1 MSRSTRQSTLPEM
14 SFRRIRW
21 AHAPRPFLLVIA
33 FLTTMGAST
42 HVLSATA
49 PIGDPV
55 DAGSVVLVSPEDLS
69 KAVTHGSAKTP
80 FTLRLPDPATCPG
93 DSANDQWRIQTFSVP
108 VTGEPSAIRYGP
120 IGPEPVGDGHYALF
134 GVDTTPFVQELTLRN
149 PGAGQPGV
157 IPAFPAFSFEVVA
170 GENVPAGSYQI
181 GVACTYFGVTAKYW
195 HTEVVLTDNDGS
207 LRWRLA
213 TAPPDVASS
222 DSSSGVPTAL
232 VLGGAAVLLAAALI
246 WRRAATRRPTT
257 LAKETN

>member
-1 MSRSTRQSTLPEM
+1 MSLHRILRAHCP
-14 SFRRIRW
+14 RRALLVAVILATTGAS
-21 AHAPRPFLLVIA
+21 AHAW
-33 FLTTMGAST
+33 
-42 HVLSATA
+42 SATA

-80 FTLRLPDPATCPG
+80 FTLQLPDPATCPG

-108 VTGEPSAIRYGP
+108 VTDEPSVIRYGP

-134 GVDTTPFVQELTLRN
+134 GVDTTPFVQQLTLRN
-149 PGAGQPGV
+149 PQAGQPGV

-170 GENVPAGSYQI
+170 GENVPVGSYKI
-181 GVACTYFGVTAKYW
+181 GVSCTYFGATAKYW
-195 HTEVVLTDNDGS
+195 HTEIEITDDDGS

-222 DSSSGVPTAL
+222 DNSSGVPAAL
-232 VLGGAAVLLAAALI
+232 VLGGAAALLAGALI
-246 WRRAATRRPTT
+246 WRRSATRRPTT
-257 LAKETN
+257 LSKETTS